1 MKYKRDVRL
10 IKLCQYT
17 SIIALFSFTSNDFA
31 SYVYWRYQINT
42 ILIVFISFLCH
53 EYKRKSR
60 CLSNLIS
67 PAGAKLD
74 RLEWRWGRG
83 RSSNW
88 LDPMLFD
95 IWLFD
100 THLKARGSKAER
112 GQARPETGSARA
124 RGDLENTIAGGSR
137 SPKALWSS

>member
-1 MKYKRDVRL
+1 MR
-10 IKLCQYT
+10 
-17 SIIALFSFTSNDFA
+17 
-31 SYVYWRYQINT
+31 
-42 ILIVFISFLCH
+42 
-53 EYKRKSR
+53 E
-60 CLSNLIS
+60 
-67 PAGAKLD
+67 AGGG
-74 RLEWRWGRG
+74 W

-88 LDPMLFD
+88 LDPVLFD